1 MKSIKELQQIIEK
14 ELTGIY
20 YPENPADL
28 YAPINYVLDLGGKR
42 MRPILL
48 LLAHQIFNQNLNTAI
63 KPALGIEIFH
73 NFTLLHDDIMDDA
86 PLRRGRQTVHEKWSP
101 NVAILSGDT
110 MLVQAYQLMSE
121 APSEVLKKS
130 LDVFSKTAIEVCE
143 GQQWDMDFEERDD
156 VTIPEYLKMIEYKTA
171 VLLAGALKIGAL
183 TGGANEEQAQHLYD
197 FGRNMGIAFQLKDD
211 LLDVF
216 GDQDKFGKQVGGDI
230 LSNKK
235 TYLYLQSLAIAEG
248 KQKEELEYWFASKEY
263 EAKQKIKAVKAL
275 YESLEIK
282 KITTDLMYEYHQ
294 KAMTHL
300 QVIEGTKIGL
310 EQFAAMLLKRES

>member
-14 ELTGIY
+14 ELAGIS
-20 YPENPADL
+20 YPDNPADL
-28 YAPINYVLDLGGKR
+28 YAPIDYVLGLGGKR

-48 LLAHQIFNQNLNTAI
+48 LLAHQLYNQNLEAAI
-63 KPALGIEIFH
+63 KPALGIEVFH

-86 PLRRGRQTVHEKWSP
+86 PLRRGQQTVHEKWNP

-110 MLVQAYQLMSE
+110 MLVQAYQLMAE
-121 APSEVLKKS
+121 APAAVLKQS

-171 VLLAGALKIGAL
+171 VLLAGGLKIGAL
-183 TGGANEEQAQHLYD
+183 TGGASEEQAQHLYE
-197 FGRNMGIAFQLKDD
+197 FGRNMGLAFQLKDD

-216 GDQDKFGKQVGGDI
+216 GDQEKFGKQVGGDI

-235 TYLYLQSLAIAEG
+235 TYLYLQSLATAQG
-248 KQKEELEYWFASKEY
+248 AQKDELQHWFSSKEHDAI
-263 EAKQKIKAVKAL
+263 EKVKAVKGL
-275 YESLEIK
+275 YEDLNIQ
-282 KITTDLMYEYHQ
+282 KITTDLMHEYHQ
-294 KAMTHL
+294 KAMSHL
-300 QVIEGTKIGL
+300 EELEGDKRGL
-310 EQFAAMLLKRES
+310 EQFAAMLLQRES

>member
-14 ELTGIY
+14 ELAGIS

-86 PLRRGRQTVHEKWSP
+86 PLRRGRQSVHEKWSP

-156 VTIPEYLKMIEYKTA
+156 VTIAEYLKMIEYKTA

-216 GDQDKFGKQVGGDI
+216 GDQEKFGKQEGGDI

-263 EAKQKIKAVKAL
+263 EGKQKIKAVKAL

-282 KITTDLMYEYHQ
+282 KITTDL
-294 KAMTHL
+294 
-300 QVIEGTKIGL
+300 
-310 EQFAAMLLKRES
+310 

>member
-14 ELTGIY
+14 ELAGIS
-20 YPENPADL
+20 YPENPAGL
-28 YAPINYVLDLGGKR
+28 YSPIDYVLGLGGKR

-48 LLAHQIFNQNLNTAI
+48 LLAHQLFNQNLSAAI
-63 KPALGIEIFH
+63 KPALGIEFFH
-73 NFTLLHDDIMDDA
+73 NFTLIHDDIMDDA
-86 PLRRGRQTVHEKWSP
+86 PLRRGQQTVHEKWSL

-121 APSEVLKKS
+121 VPSKVLKKS
-130 LDVFSKTAIEVCE
+130 LDIFSKTAVEVCE
-143 GQQWDMDFEERDD
+143 GQQWDMDFEKRDD
-156 VTIPEYLKMIEYKTA
+156 VTITEYLKMIENKTA

-183 TGGANEEQAQHLYD
+183 TGGANEEQAQHLYE

-216 GDQDKFGKQVGGDI
+216 GDQYKFGKQVGGDI

-235 TYLYLQSLAIAEG
+235 TYLYLQSLAVAAG
-248 KQKEELEYWFASKEY
+248 KQKEELQHWFSSKEY
-263 EAKQKIKAVKAL
+263 DGTQKVKAVKAL
-275 YESLEIK
+275 YERLEIK
-282 KITTDLMYEYHQ
+282 KITTDLMHEYHQ

-300 QVIEGTKIGL
+300 QAIEGDKSGL
-310 EQFAAMLLKRES
+310 EQFAAMLLERES

>member
-14 ELTGIY
+14 ELASISY
-20 YPENPADL
+20 KEDPYDL
-28 YAPINYVLDLGGKR
+28 YAPINYMLCLGGKR

-48 LLAHQIFNQNLNTAI
+48 LLAHQLFNQNLKDAI

-86 PLRRGRQTVHEKWSP
+86 PLRRGLKTVHEKWNP

-110 MLVQAYQLMSE
+110 MLVQAYQLISE
-121 APSEVLKKS
+121 APNEVLKKS

-143 GQQWDMDFEERDD
+143 GQQWDMDFETRDD
-156 VTIPEYLKMIEYKTA
+156 VTIVEYLKMIECKTA
-171 VLLAGALKIGAL
+171 VLLAAALKIGAL
-183 TGGANEEQAQHLYD
+183 TGRANHEQAQNLYE

-235 TYLYLQSLAIAEG
+235 TYLYLQSLAVSEG
-248 KQKEELEYWFASKEY
+248 KQKEELQYWFGSIEY
-263 EAKQKIKAVKAL
+263 DGTQKVKAVKAL
-275 YESLEIK
+275 YEDLEIK
-282 KITTDLMYEYHQ
+282 KITTDLMHEYHQ

-300 QVIEGTKIGL
+300 HTIEGDKSGL
-310 EQFAAMLLKRES
+310 EQFAAMLLQRES

>member
-14 ELTGIY
+14 ELAGIS
-20 YPENPADL
+20 YPKNPSDL
-28 YAPINYVLDLGGKR
+28 YTPIDYVLGLSGKR

-48 LLAHQIFNQNLNTAI
+48 LLAHQLFNQNLSAAI
-63 KPALGIEIFH
+63 KPALGIEVFH

-86 PLRRGRQTVHEKWSP
+86 PLRRGQQTVHEKWSP

-110 MLVQAYQLMSE
+110 MLVHAYQLMSE
-121 APSEVLKKS
+121 VPSEVLKKS
-130 LDVFSKTAIEVCE
+130 LDVFSKTAVEVCE

-183 TGGANEEQAQHLYD
+183 TGGANEEQAQHLYE

-216 GDQDKFGKQVGGDI
+216 GDQDKFGKQEGGDI

-235 TYLYLQSLAIAEG
+235 TYLYLQSLAVAEG
-248 KQKEELEYWFASKEY
+248 KQKEELQHWFSSKEY
-263 EAKQKIKAVKAL
+263 DGTQKVKAVKAL
-275 YESLEIK
+275 YERLEIK
-282 KITTDLMYEYHQ
+282 KITTDLMHEYHQ

-300 QVIEGTKIGL
+300 EAIEGDKIGL
-310 EQFAAMLLKRES
+310 EQFAAMLLQRES

>member
-14 ELTGIY
+14 ELTAIS

-28 YAPINYVLDLGGKR
+28 YTTIDYALGLGGKR

-48 LLAHQIFNQNLNTAI
+48 LLAHQLFNQNLSTAI
-63 KPALGIEIFH
+63 KPALGVEVFH

-86 PLRRGRQTVHEKWSP
+86 PLRRGQQTVHEKWNP

-110 MLVQAYQLMSE
+110 MLVQAYQLISE
-121 APSEVLKKS
+121 VPSAVLKKS
-130 LDVFSKTAIEVCE
+130 LDIFSKTAVEVCE
-143 GQQWDMDFEERDD
+143 GQQWDMDFEKRDD
-156 VTIPEYLKMIEYKTA
+156 VTIAEYLKMIECKTA

-183 TGGANEEQAQHLYD
+183 TGGANEHQAQHLYE

-235 TYLYLQSLAIAEG
+235 TYLYLKSLAVAEG
-248 KQKEELEYWFASKEY
+248 KQKEMLQYWFASKEHDG
-263 EAKQKIKAVKAL
+263 AQKVKAVKAL
-275 YESLEIK
+275 YERLEIK
-282 KITTDLMYEYHQ
+282 KITTDLMREYNQ
-294 KAMTHL
+294 QAMTHL
-300 QVIEGTKIGL
+300 QVIQGDKSVL
-310 EQFAAMLLKRES
+310 EQFAAMLLQRES

>member
-1 MKSIKELQQIIEK
+1 MKSIKKLQQIIEK
-14 ELTGIY
+14 ELAGIS

-28 YAPINYVLDLGGKR
+28 YAPIDYVLGLSGKR

-48 LLAHQIFNQNLNTAI
+48 LLAHQLFNQNLSAAI

-86 PLRRGRQTVHEKWSP
+86 PLRRGQQTVHEKWSS
-101 NVAILSGDT
+101 NIAILSGDT

-121 APSEVLKKS
+121 VPIEVLKKS
-130 LDVFSKTAIEVCE
+130 LEVFSKTAVEVCE

-171 VLLAGALKIGAL
+171 VLLGGALKIGAF
-183 TGGANEEQAQHLYD
+183 TGGANDEQAQHLYE

-235 TYLYLQSLAIAEG
+235 TFLFLQSLALAEG
-248 KQKEELEYWFASKEY
+248 QQKEELQYWFASKEY
-263 EAKQKIKAVKAL
+263 EGTQKVKAVKVL

-282 KITTDLMYEYHQ
+282 KITTDLIHEYHQ
-294 KAMTHL
+294 QAMNHLKA
-300 QVIEGTKIGL
+300 IEGDKGGL
-310 EQFAAMLLKRES
+310 EQFAAMLLQRES